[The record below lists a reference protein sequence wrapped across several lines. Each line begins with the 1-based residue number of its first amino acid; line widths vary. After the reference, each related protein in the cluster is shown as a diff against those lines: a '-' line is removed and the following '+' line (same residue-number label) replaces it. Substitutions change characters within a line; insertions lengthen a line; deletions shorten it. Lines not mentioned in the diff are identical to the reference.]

1 MSSYISN
8 DFSPRMLPERRA
20 VVVIEPI
27 AASDVPIDARSLV
40 SNRQLAELLS
50 GALGRAIPA
59 DSRKVNLR
67 PGDCLYVAK
76 YSGPRISSKAG
87 PDALNPPKRAKFR
100 YYRVSLP
107 DTLWAVYENSKGQQ
121 PSDLVGLC
129 ADEQEGG
136 DLLTVLSAIADEDK
150 ECVMEP
156 VELA

>member
-1 MSSYISN
+1 MNYISN
-8 DFSPRMLPERRA
+8 DFSPRMLPAEKRA

-27 AASDVPIDARSLV
+27 TASDVPIDARSLV

-50 GALGRAIPA
+50 GALGRAVPA

-76 YSGPRISSKAG
+76 YSGPRISSKA
-87 PDALNPPKRAKFR
+87 AWKPPKQAKFR
-100 YYRVSLP
+100 YYRVRLP
-107 DTLWAVYENSKGQQ
+107 AALWAIHEGSRGRQT
-121 PSDLVGLC
+121 SDLVGLC

-136 DLLTVLSAIADEDK
+136 DLLAVLSAIADEDK

>member
-1 MSSYISN
+1 MNYISN

-20 VVVIEPI
+20 VIIIEPI
-27 AASDVPIDARSLV
+27 TASDVPIDARSLV

-50 GALGRAIPA
+50 GALGRAVPA

-76 YSGPRISSKAG
+76 YSGPRISKAG
-87 PDALNPPKRAKFR
+87 PDAKPPKRAKFR
-100 YYRVSLP
+100 YYRVRLP
-107 DTLWAVYENSKGQQ
+107 AALWAIHEGSSGRQT
-121 PSDLVGLC
+121 SDLVGLC

-136 DLLTVLSAIADEDK
+136 DLLAVLSAIADEDK